1 MATGERIFRLYIMAN
16 AMVIGIGGVGS
27 VIAQKLHEFDCF
39 DRIILAD
46 LDPVFADALAA
57 RTSKHRFT
65 IVRANAMDTDGL
77 TALMKSNSVT
87 VTCNACV
94 CQTNHSVME
103 ACLRAGSH
111 YLDMAADIYSAPG
124 VKRPGKNSFEAE
136 IEKFHQPYLDRGLA
150 GILCM
155 GMDPGAVNVFARW
168 AIDRLDTASSIR
180 VLDADNAEV
189 RGYRFAVLFSP
200 ETFFEELGA
209 APYYVKDGRV
219 VSGKPLETE
228 IEWVRFPDP
237 IGLQKTYAVAH
248 EEGVSLGIY
257 PPFVEKGVRYS
268 VFKYSVPDK
277 VVNISKTLQLLN
289 LDTWKKIRVD
299 GVEVSPVRVATAH
312 LPKPAQ
318 LGATVDGYSCVGTEV
333 RGTKDRRR
341 VEYFV
346 YTMDSHRDT
355 YEKYGYS
362 LTLVQTGI
370 PPAVTARLL
379 ATGKIPERGVMMP
392 EALDPEELMNS
403 FTREGLPIFVE
414 KREVERI

>member
-1 MATGERIFRLYIMAN
+1 MAN

-27 VIAQKLHEFDCF
+27 VIGQKLHEYDCF
-39 DRIILAD
+39 DKIILAD
-46 LDPVFADALAA
+46 LDPVFARQLAA
-57 RTSKHRFT
+57 RTAKNRF
-65 IVRANAMDTDGL
+65 VVVQANAMDTEGL
-77 TALMKSNSVT
+77 AALMKEHKVA

-94 CQTNHSVME
+94 CQTNYSVLE

-136 IEKFHQPYLDRGLA
+136 IEKFNQAYLDRGLA

-168 AIDRLDTASSIR
+168 AMDRLDTASSIR

-209 APYYVKDGRV
+209 VPYFVKDGRV

-228 IEWVRFPDP
+228 VEWVRFPEP

-268 VFKYSVPDK
+268 VFKYSISDK
-277 VVNISKTLQLLN
+277 VLHISKSLQLLN
-289 LDTWKKIRVD
+289 LDTWKKVKVD
-299 GVEVSPVRVATAH
+299 GVEVAPVRVASAN

-333 RGTKDRRR
+333 RGTKDRKR

-355 YEKYGYS
+355 YERYGYS

-370 PPAVTARLL
+370 PPAVTAKLL
-379 ATGKIPERGVMMP
+379 VTGKIPERGVMMP
-392 EALDPEELMNS
+392 EALDPEELMS
-403 FTREGLPIFVE
+403 QFTREGLPIFVE
-414 KREVERI
+414 KREVARM

>member
-1 MATGERIFRLYIMAN
+1 
-16 AMVIGIGGVGS
+16 MVIGIGGVGS
-27 VIAQKLHEFDCF
+27 VIGQKLHEFDCF
-39 DRIILAD
+39 DRIVLAD
-46 LDPVFADALAA
+46 IDPVFAQQLADK
-57 RTSKHRFT
+57 TIKNRF
-65 IVRANAMDTDGL
+65 VVVQANAMEIDKL
-77 TALMKSNSVT
+77 AALMKEHAIT
-87 VTCNACV
+87 VTCNACT
-94 CQTNHSVME
+94 CQTNHAVLE

-111 YLDMAADIYSAPG
+111 YIDMAADIYSAPG

-136 IEKFHQPYLDRGLA
+136 IEKFHQPFLDRGLA

-168 AIDRLDTASSIR
+168 AMDRLDTASSIR

-189 RGYRFAVLFSP
+189 KGYRFAVLFSP

-228 IEWVRFPDP
+228 VEWVRFPDP

-277 VVNISKTLQLLN
+277 VVNISRSLQLLN
-289 LDTWKKIRVD
+289 LDTWKKVRVD
-299 GVEVSPVRVATAH
+299 GVEVSPVRVASAH

-333 RGTKDRRR
+333 RGTKGRKR

-346 YTMDSHRDT
+346 YSMDNHRDT
-355 YEKYGYS
+355 YERHGYS

-370 PPAVTARLL
+370 PPAITAKLL

-392 EALDPEELMNS
+392 EALDPEELMS
-403 FTREGLPIFVE
+403 HFTREGLPIFVE

>member
-1 MATGERIFRLYIMAN
+1 MAN

-27 VIAQKLHEFDCF
+27 VIGQKLHEYDCF
-39 DRIILAD
+39 DRIVLAD
-46 LDPVFADALAA
+46 MDPVFAQQLAA
-57 RTSKHRFT
+57 RTPKNRF
-65 IVRANAMDTDGL
+65 VVVQANAMDTEGL
-77 TALMKSNSVT
+77 ATLMKEHKVA
-87 VTCNACV
+87 VTCNACT
-94 CQTNHSVME
+94 CQTNHSVLE

-136 IEKFHQPYLDRGLA
+136 IEKFNDAYLERGLA

-168 AIDRLDTASSIR
+168 AVDRLDTASSIR

-209 APYYVKDGRV
+209 VPYFVKDGRV
-219 VSGKPLETE
+219 VSGKPLEAE
-228 IEWVRFPDP
+228 IEWIRFPDP

-268 VFKYSVPDK
+268 VFKYSISDK
-277 VVNISKTLQLLN
+277 VLNISKSLQLLN
-289 LDTWKKIRVD
+289 LDTWKKVKVD
-299 GVEVSPVRVATAH
+299 GVEVSPVRVASAN

-355 YEKYGYS
+355 YERYGYS

-370 PPAVTARLL
+370 PPAVTAKLL
-379 ATGKIPERGVMMP
+379 VTGKIPERGVMMP
-392 EALDPEELMNS
+392 EALDPEELMNN

-414 KREVERI
+414 KREVERM

>member
-1 MATGERIFRLYIMAN
+1 
-16 AMVIGIGGVGS
+16 MVIGIGGVGS
-27 VIAQKLHEFDCF
+27 VIGQKLHEFECF
-39 DRIILAD
+39 ERILLAD
-46 LDPVFADALAA
+46 LEPVFAEQLAS
-57 RTSKHRFT
+57 RVPRNRFV
-65 IVRANAMDTDGL
+65 IVQVNAMDTERL
-77 TALMKSNSVT
+77 ASLIKEHKVE
-87 VTCNACV
+87 VTCNACT
-94 CQTNHSVME
+94 CQTNHSVLE
-103 ACLRAGSH
+103 ACLRGGSH
-111 YLDMAADIYSAPG
+111 YLDMAADIYSPPG

-136 IEKFHQPYLDRGLA
+136 IEKFNDAYLHSGLA

-209 APYYVKDGRV
+209 VPYFVKDSRV
-219 VSGKPLETE
+219 ANGKPLETE
-228 IEWVRFPDP
+228 IEWIRFPEP

-248 EEGVSLGIY
+248 EEGVSLGLY

-268 VFKYSVPDK
+268 VFKYSLSDK
-277 VVNISKTLQLLN
+277 VVNISKSLQLLN
-289 LDTWKKIRVD
+289 LDTWKKVKVD
-299 GVEVSPVRVATAH
+299 GVEVSPVRVASAN

-355 YEKYGYS
+355 YERYGYS

-370 PPAVTARLL
+370 PPALTARLL
-379 ATGKIPERGVMMP
+379 VTGKIPERGVMMP
-392 EALDPEELMNS
+392 EALNPEELMNR

-414 KREVERI
+414 KREVERL

>member
-1 MATGERIFRLYIMAN
+1 
-16 AMVIGIGGVGS
+16 MVIGIGGVGS
-27 VIAQKLHEFDCF
+27 VIGRKLHEYDCF
-39 DRIILAD
+39 DRIVLAD
-46 LDPVFADALAA
+46 LDPVFARQLEAH
-57 RTSKHRFT
+57 TPKSRF
-65 IVRANAMDTDGL
+65 VVVQANAMDTDGL
-77 TALMKSNSVT
+77 TSLMKQYSVD

-94 CQTNHSVME
+94 CQTNHSVLE

-111 YLDMAADIYSAPG
+111 YLDMAADIYSPPG

-136 IEKFHQPYLDRGLA
+136 IEKFHEAYLDRGIA

-168 AIDRLDTASSIR
+168 AMDRLDTASSIR

-209 APYYVKDGRV
+209 APYFVKDGRV
-219 VSGKPLETE
+219 VSGRPLETE
-228 IEWVRFPDP
+228 VEWVRFPDP

-248 EEGVSLGIY
+248 EEGVSLGTF
-257 PPFVEKGVRYS
+257 PPFVEKGVKYS

-277 VVNISKTLQLLN
+277 VVNIAKSLQLLN
-289 LDTWKKIRVD
+289 LDTWKKVKVD
-299 GVEVSPVRVATAH
+299 GVEVAPVRVASAH

-333 RGTKDRRR
+333 RGTKDRKR

-346 YTMDSHRDT
+346 YSMDSHRDT
-355 YEKYGYS
+355 YERYGYS

-370 PPAVTARLL
+370 PPALTARLL
-379 ATGKIPERGVMMP
+379 VTGKIPERGVMMP
-392 EALDPEELMNS
+392 EALEPTELMNN

-414 KREVERI
+414 KREVERL

>member
-1 MATGERIFRLYIMAN
+1 MAN

-27 VIAQKLHEFDCF
+27 VIGQKLHEFECF
-39 DRIILAD
+39 DRIVLAD
-46 LDPVFADALAA
+46 LEPVFAEQLAS
-57 RTSKHRFT
+57 RMPRNRF
-65 IVRANAMDTDGL
+65 VVAQVNAMDTEPL
-77 TALMKSNSVT
+77 ASLIKEHKVE
-87 VTCNACV
+87 VTCNACT
-94 CQTNHSVME
+94 CQTNHSVLE
-103 ACLRAGSH
+103 ACLRGGSH
-111 YLDMAADIYSAPG
+111 YLDMAADIYSPPG

-136 IEKFHQPYLDRGLA
+136 IEKFNDAYLHEGLA

-209 APYYVKDGRV
+209 VPYFVKDSRV
-219 VSGKPLETE
+219 INGKPLETE
-228 IEWVRFPDP
+228 IEWIRFPEP

-248 EEGVSLGIY
+248 EEGVSLGLY

-268 VFKYSVPDK
+268 VFKYSLSDK
-277 VVNISKTLQLLN
+277 VVNISKSLQLLN
-289 LDTWKKIRVD
+289 LDTWKKVKVD
-299 GVEVSPVRVATAH
+299 GVEVSPVRVASAH

-333 RGTKDRRR
+333 RGTKERRR

-355 YEKYGYS
+355 YERYGYS

-370 PPAVTARLL
+370 PPALTARLL
-379 ATGKIPERGVMMP
+379 VTGKIPERGVMMP
-392 EALDPEELMNS
+392 EALNPEELMNR

-414 KREVERI
+414 KREVERL

>member
-1 MATGERIFRLYIMAN
+1 MAN

-27 VIAQKLHEFDCF
+27 VIGQKLHEFECF
-39 DRIILAD
+39 DRIVLAD
-46 LDPVFADALAA
+46 LEPIFAEQLAS
-57 RTSKHRFT
+57 RMPGNRF
-65 IVRANAMDTDGL
+65 VVAQVNAMDTERL
-77 TALMKSNSVT
+77 ASLIKEHKVE
-87 VTCNACV
+87 VTCNACT
-94 CQTNHSVME
+94 CQTNHSVLE
-103 ACLRAGSH
+103 ACLRGGSH
-111 YLDMAADIYSAPG
+111 YLDMASDIYSPPG

-136 IEKFHQPYLDRGLA
+136 IEKFNDAYLHEGLA

-155 GMDPGAVNVFARW
+155 GMDPGAVNIFARW

-209 APYYVKDGRV
+209 VPYFVKDSRV
-219 VSGKPLETE
+219 VNGKPLETE
-228 IEWVRFPDP
+228 IEWIRFPEP

-248 EEGVSLGIY
+248 EEGVSLGLY

-268 VFKYSVPDK
+268 VFKYSLSDK
-277 VVNISKTLQLLN
+277 VVNISKSLQLLN
-289 LDTWKKIRVD
+289 LDTWKKVKVD
-299 GVEVSPVRVATAH
+299 GVEVSPVRVASAH

-333 RGTKDRRR
+333 RGTKERRR

-355 YEKYGYS
+355 YERYGYS

-370 PPAVTARLL
+370 PPALTARLL
-379 ATGKIPERGVMMP
+379 VTGKIPERGVMMP
-392 EALDPEELMNS
+392 EALNPEELMNR

-414 KREVERI
+414 KREVERL

>member
-1 MATGERIFRLYIMAN
+1 MAN
-16 AMVIGIGGVGS
+16 GMVIGIGGVGS
-27 VIAQKLHEFDCF
+27 VIGQKLHEFECF
-39 DRIILAD
+39 DRIVLAD
-46 LDPVFADALAA
+46 LEPVFAEQLAS
-57 RTSKHRFT
+57 RMPRNRF
-65 IVRANAMDTDGL
+65 VVAQVNAMDTERL
-77 TALMKSNSVT
+77 ASLIKEHKVE
-87 VTCNACV
+87 VTCNACT
-94 CQTNHSVME
+94 CQTNHSVLE
-103 ACLRAGSH
+103 ACLRGGSH
-111 YLDMAADIYSAPG
+111 YLDMAADIYSPPG

-136 IEKFHQPYLDRGLA
+136 IEKFNDAYLHEGLA

-209 APYYVKDGRV
+209 VPYFVKDSRV
-219 VSGKPLETE
+219 VNGKPLETE
-228 IEWVRFPDP
+228 IEWIRFPEP

-248 EEGVSLGIY
+248 EEGVSLGLY

-268 VFKYSVPDK
+268 VFKYSLSDK
-277 VVNISKTLQLLN
+277 VVNISKSLQLLN
-289 LDTWKKIRVD
+289 LDTWKKVKVD
-299 GVEVSPVRVATAH
+299 GVEVSPVRVASAH

-333 RGTKDRRR
+333 RGTKERRR

-355 YEKYGYS
+355 YERYGYS

-370 PPAVTARLL
+370 PPALTARLL
-379 ATGKIPERGVMMP
+379 VTGKIPERGVMMP
-392 EALDPEELMNS
+392 EALNPEELMNR

-414 KREVERI
+414 KREVERL